1 MVFNKLIDC
10 QLQKS
15 GNVSISDILQT
26 VQPIEGISSSAS
38 YKSDQIFST
47 LSAKEVD
54 CEFS

>member
-26 VQPIEGISSSAS
+26 VQPIAGISSSAS